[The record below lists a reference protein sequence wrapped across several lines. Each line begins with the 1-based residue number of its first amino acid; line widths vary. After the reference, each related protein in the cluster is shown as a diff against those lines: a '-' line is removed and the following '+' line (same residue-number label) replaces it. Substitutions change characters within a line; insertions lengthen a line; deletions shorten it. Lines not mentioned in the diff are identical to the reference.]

1 MRIDQLLP
9 AFHYGDAIGSE
20 AIFIRDS
27 LRKEGFKS
35 DIYCIDV
42 DQNLEGEAISYKEWD
57 RSSDISILHYA
68 IPSPLNQ
75 ALREAKGKKVIIY
88 HNITPHEFFLPF
100 DSRMVRICYE
110 GRRQLKE
117 LLPYLDF
124 VLCDSP
130 FNEQEIKE
138 LGFEKTGVLPLFIDW
153 RRYEKKEN
161 PFLREVFSDNIPN
174 ILFVGRVVPNKK
186 IDDLIRVVAY
196 YKRSISPLIR
206 LLIVGKTF
214 SCPPYFDS
222 LIKLMAKLKV
232 SKDEVMFLDH
242 ISDSELVEIYR
253 ISKVFLSMSEHE
265 GFFLPAVE
273 CMYFDLPVIA
283 YKSSAV
289 PFTLGDSGI
298 IFEEKRIDEVAEIV
312 NRVIYDEDMR
322 ESIIK
327 SQRRRLEYFKNLDHL
342 KILLGYLES
351 I

>member
-9 AFHYGDAIGSE
+9 AFHYGDAIGCE
-20 AIFIRDS
+20 ALFIRDS
-27 LRKEGFKS
+27 LRKRGFKS
-35 DIYCIDV
+35 DIYCIDA
-42 DQNLEGEAISYKEWD
+42 DPGLEGEARSYKEWD
-57 RSSDISILHYA
+57 RMSDISILHYA

-75 ALREAKGKKVIIY
+75 ALKESKGKKVIIY
-88 HNITPHEFFLPF
+88 HNVTPHEFFLPF

-117 LLPYLDF
+117 LLPHLDF

-130 FNEQEIKE
+130 FNEQEIRE

-153 RRYEKKEN
+153 RRYETKGGSLLK
-161 PFLREVFSDNIPN
+161 EVFSDDIPN

-196 YKRSISPLIR
+196 YKKFISPMIR

-222 LIKLMAKLKV
+222 LIKLMAKLKI
-232 SKDEVMFLDH
+232 SKDEVFFLDH
-242 ISDSELVEIYR
+242 ILDSELAEIYKV
-253 ISKVFLSMSEHE
+253 SKVFLSMSEHE

-273 CMYFDLPVIA
+273 SMYFDLPVVA
-283 YKSSAV
+283 YNSSAV
-289 PFTLGDSGI
+289 PYTLGDSGI
-298 IFEEKRIDEVAEIV
+298 IFGEKKVDEVAEIV
-312 NRVIYDEDMR
+312 HRVIYDESLR
-322 ESIIK
+322 ESVLN

-351 I
+351 L

>member
-1 MRIDQLLP
+1 MRIDQLVP

-20 AIFIRDS
+20 ALFIRDS
-27 LRKEGFKS
+27 LREKGFKS
-35 DIYCIDV
+35 DIYCIDA
-42 DQNLEGEAISYKEWD
+42 DPGLEGEAKNYKEWD
-57 RSSDISILHYA
+57 RVSDISILHYA

-75 ALREAKGKKVIIY
+75 AMKEAKGKKVIIY

-100 DSRMVRICYE
+100 DSKMVRICYE

-117 LLPYLDF
+117 LLPYLDL

-153 RRYEKKEN
+153 RRYETKGESIVK
-161 PFLREVFSDNIPN
+161 EVFSDEIPN

-186 IDDLIRVVAY
+186 IDDLIRVIAY
-196 YKRSISPLIR
+196 YKKFISPIIR

-222 LIKLMAKLKV
+222 LIKLMAKLKI
-232 SKDEVMFLDH
+232 SKDEVLFLDH
-242 ISDSELVEIYR
+242 INDSELAEIYR
-253 ISKVFLSMSEHE
+253 VSKVFFSMSEHE

-273 CMYFDLPVIA
+273 SMYFDLPVVA
-283 YKSSAV
+283 YNSSAV

-312 NRVIYDEDMR
+312 HRVIYDESFR

-327 SQRRRLEYFKNLDHL
+327 SQRKRLEYFKNLDHL
-342 KILLGYLES
+342 KILLNYLEAL
-351 I
+351 

>member
-20 AIFIRDS
+20 ALFIRDS
-27 LRKEGFKS
+27 LREKGFKS
-35 DIYCIDV
+35 DIYFIDA
-42 DQNLEGEAISYKEWD
+42 DPGLETEAKSYRDWD
-57 RSSDISILHYA
+57 LSSDIAILHYA
-68 IPSPLNQ
+68 IPSPMSQILK
-75 ALREAKGKKVIIY
+75 EAKGKKVIIY
-88 HNITPHEFFLPF
+88 HNITPHDFFLPF
-100 DSRMVRICYE
+100 DGKMAWICYE

-117 LLPYLDF
+117 LLPHLDL

-130 FNEQEIKE
+130 FNEREIKE

-153 RRYEKKEN
+153 RRYDERKSLVKN
-161 PFLREVFSDNIPN
+161 VFSDDIPN

-196 YKRSISPLIR
+196 YKRFISPIIR

-232 SKDEVMFLDH
+232 SKDEVVFLEH
-242 ISDSELVEIYR
+242 LPDSELSEIYR

-273 CMYFDLPVIA
+273 CMYFDLPVVA
-283 YKSSAV
+283 YHSSAV

-298 IFEEKRIDEVAEIV
+298 IFREKKIDEVAELV
-312 NRVIYDEDMR
+312 HRVIYDESLR
-322 ESIIK
+322 KSIIY
-327 SQRRRLEYFKNLDHL
+327 SQRRRLEYFRNLDHL
-342 KILLGYLES
+342 KILLDYLE
-351 I
+351 II

>member
-1 MRIDQLLP
+1 LRIDQLLP
-9 AFHYGDAIGSE
+9 AFHHGDAIGSE
-20 AIFIRDS
+20 ALFIRDS
-27 LRKEGFKS
+27 LREKGFKS
-35 DIYCIDV
+35 EIYCIDA
-42 DQNLEGEAISYKEWD
+42 DPELEEEAKSYKDWD

-75 ALREAKGKKVIIY
+75 ILKEAKGKKVIIY
-88 HNITPHEFFLPF
+88 HNITPHDFFLPF
-100 DSRMVRICYE
+100 DGKMAWICYE

-117 LLPYLDF
+117 LLPHLDL

-130 FNEQEIKE
+130 FNEEEIKE

-153 RRYEKKEN
+153 RRYKGREN
-161 PFLREVFSDNIPN
+161 PFLREVFSDDIPN

-196 YKRSISPLIR
+196 YKKFISPLIR

-214 SCPPYFDS
+214 SCPSYFDS
-222 LIKLMAKLKV
+222 LIKLMAKLKI

-242 ISDSELVEIYR
+242 LPDSELVEIYR

-273 CMYFDLPVIA
+273 CMYFDLPVVA
-283 YKSSAV
+283 YNSSAV

-298 IFEEKRIDEVAEIV
+298 IFKEKRIDEVAEIV
-312 NRVIYDEDMR
+312 HRVIYDEDLR
-322 ESIIK
+322 KSIIE
-327 SQRRRLEYFKNLDHL
+327 SQRKRLEYFKNLDHL

>member
-20 AIFIRDS
+20 ALFIRDS
-27 LRKEGFKS
+27 LRNKGISS
-35 DIYCIDV
+35 DIYCIDT
-42 DQNLEGEAISYKEWD
+42 DPGLENDAINYEEWD
-57 RSSDISILHYA
+57 RASDISILHYA

-75 ALREAKGKKVIIY
+75 LLKEAKGKKVIIY
-88 HNITPHEFFLPF
+88 HNITPHEFFLSF
-100 DSRMVRICYE
+100 DSKMVRICYE

-117 LLPYLDF
+117 LLPHLDF

-130 FNEQEIKE
+130 FNEQEIRE
-138 LGFEKTGVLPLFIDW
+138 LGFEKTGILPLFIDW
-153 RRYEKKEN
+153 RRYETKGEFFIKEI
-161 PFLREVFSDNIPN
+161 FSDDIPN

-186 IDDLIRVVAY
+186 IDDLIRFVAY
-196 YKRSISPLIR
+196 YKKFISPMIR

-232 SKDEVMFLDH
+232 SKDEVLFLDH
-242 ISDSELVEIYR
+242 IPDSELAELYR
-253 ISKVFLSMSEHE
+253 VSKVFLSMSEHE

-273 CMYFDLPVIA
+273 SMYFDLPVVA
-283 YKSSAV
+283 YNSSAV
-289 PFTLGDSGI
+289 PFTLGDAGI

-312 NRVIYDEDMR
+312 HRVIYDESLR
-322 ESIIK
+322 ESVLE

-342 KILLGYLES
+342 KILLSYLEAL
-351 I
+351 

>member
-20 AIFIRDS
+20 ALFLRDS
-27 LRKEGFKS
+27 LRGKGFKS
-35 DIYCIDV
+35 DIYCIDA
-42 DQNLEGEAISYKEWD
+42 DPGLEGEAISYKEWD

-75 ALREAKGKKVIIY
+75 ALKEAKGKKVIIY

-100 DSRMVRICYE
+100 DSKMVRICYE

-153 RRYEKKEN
+153 RRYEGRGN
-161 PFLREVFSDNIPN
+161 PFLRKVFSDDIPS

-196 YKRSISPLIR
+196 YKRFISPLIR

-232 SKDEVMFLDH
+232 SKDEVIFLDH
-242 ISDSELVEIYR
+242 IPDHELAEIYKV
-253 ISKVFLSMSEHE
+253 SKVFLSMSEHE

-273 CMYFDLPVIA
+273 CMYFDLPVVA
-283 YKSSAV
+283 YESSAV
-289 PFTLGDSGI
+289 PFTLGDSGV
-298 IFEEKRIDEVAEIV
+298 IFKEKRIDEVSEIV
-312 NRVIYDEDMR
+312 HRVIYDDSWR